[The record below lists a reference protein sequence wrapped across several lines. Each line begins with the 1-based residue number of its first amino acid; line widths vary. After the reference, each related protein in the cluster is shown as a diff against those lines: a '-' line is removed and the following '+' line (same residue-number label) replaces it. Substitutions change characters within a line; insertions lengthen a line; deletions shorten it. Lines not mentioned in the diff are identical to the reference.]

1 MLKISFVAEELM
13 ELQKKIHFTPLQ
25 KRIIQYRLDEIERVK
40 MAELEHCSVQTI
52 DREIKKIADKIK
64 KII

>member
-1 MLKISFVAEELM
+1 M
-13 ELQKKIHFTPLQ
+13 Q
-25 KRIIQYRLDEIERVK
+25 KRIIRYRLDEETRVK